1 MNRCNEHKDKQ
12 LRDYF
17 LNRLSPEETETF
29 QFHLLHCETC
39 RIQLERMRRLATG
52 WEEGE
57 TASEPD
63 TEQFQAG
70 RKRRFSLNLF
80 SRVAVAA
87 GILLLLAGGGYY
99 WMHIPSEE
107 GYPIEIN
114 EPPVFHS
121 ADSVAIEADSTIV
134 DIKEKKKR
142 DAE

>member
-12 LRDYF
+12 LRNYF

-39 RIQLERMRRLATG
+39 RMQLERMRHLSTG

-57 TASEPD
+57 AASEPD
-63 TEQFQAG
+63 TEQLQSG

-87 GILLLLAGGGYY
+87 GILLLLVSGGYY

-107 GYPIEIN
+107 EYPIEIN

-121 ADSVAIEADSTIV
+121 ADSVAIETDSTIV

-142 DAE
+142 DTE